1 MGNIYIYIHTDI
13 LMRKILR
20 KGWSFVLME
29 TLETHLC
36 NRRQCHLSKAM
47 TPVIILLWTV
57 KL

>member
-1 MGNIYIYIHTDI
+1 MGNIYIHTDI